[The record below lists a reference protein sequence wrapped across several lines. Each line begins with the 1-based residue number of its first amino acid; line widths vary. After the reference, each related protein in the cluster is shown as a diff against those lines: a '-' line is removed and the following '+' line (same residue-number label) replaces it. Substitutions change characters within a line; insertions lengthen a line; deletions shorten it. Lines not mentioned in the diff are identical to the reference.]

1 MHNLGPREAPLHR
14 RRRTA
19 LTVSAALFAA
29 APLLAACG
37 NEAHPGAAAVIGGE
51 RIEVSAV
58 QAKVRD
64 VRDAQQ
70 ASPQSAQLIK
80 DTGQL
85 GRAKLYDLIVDR
97 VVQRAADDAGVSVSR
112 KEIQDERDTLMKQSG
127 GEEQLAAM
135 YLQQRGVA
143 PGQLDDA
150 VRRDILVGKIAT
162 AIGATNSPQ
171 GQQQLNETFTAAA
184 KSLDIDV
191 NPRYGAWD
199 DTKLELGTYKAP
211 WITQVS
217 QVTEPVEAGA

>member
-1 MHNLGPREAPLHR
+1 MHR

-19 LTVSAALFAA
+19 LILSAALVAA

-37 NEAHPGAAAVIGGE
+37 DQSHPGAAAVVGGQ
-51 RIEVSAV
+51 RIDVSAV
-58 QAKVRD
+58 QAKVQD

-70 ASPQSAQLIK
+70 LSPQSEQLIK

-97 VVQRAADDAGVSVSR
+97 VVQRAADDAGVRVSR
-112 KEIQDERDTLMKQSG
+112 KEIQDERGRLVEQAG
-127 GEEQLAAM
+127 GEEQLVAM

-143 PGQLDDA
+143 PDQVDDA

-162 AIGATNSPQ
+162 AIGAANSPD

-199 DTKLELGTYKAP
+199 DKKLELGTYKAP
-211 WITQVS
+211 WITEVS
-217 QVTEPVEAGA
+217 RAEEPVEAGA

>member
-1 MHNLGPREAPLHR
+1 MHR

-19 LTVSAALFAA
+19 LVVSAAIIAA

-37 NEAHPGAAAVIGGE
+37 NEAHPGAAAVVGGE
-51 RIEVSAV
+51 RIEVSTV
-58 QAKVRD
+58 QAKVKD

-70 ASPQSAQLIK
+70 ASPQAAQLIK

-97 VVQRAADDAGVSVSR
+97 IVEKAAADAGVKVSR
-112 KEIQDERDTLMKQSG
+112 KEIQESRDALSEQSG
-127 GEEQLAAM
+127 GQEQLAAM

-143 PGQLDDA
+143 PGQLDEV
-150 VRRDILVGKIAT
+150 VRRDVLVNKLAAALGV
-162 AIGATNSPQ
+162 TNSPQ
-171 GQQQLNETFTAAA
+171 GQQRMNEAFTAAA
-184 KSLDIDV
+184 KSLKIDV

-217 QVTEPVEAGA
+217 REAEAVEAGA

>member
-1 MHNLGPREAPLHR
+1 MHR

-19 LTVSAALFAA
+19 LTVSAALLAA

-37 NEAHPGAAAVIGGE
+37 TDAHPGTAAVVGGQ
-51 RIEVSAV
+51 RIEMSTV
-58 QAKVRD
+58 QAKVQD

-80 DTGQL
+80 DSGQL

-97 VVQRAADDAGVSVSR
+97 VVAKAAEDAGVSVNR
-112 KEIQDERDTLMKQSG
+112 KEIQDGRDELVEQSG

-143 PGQLDDA
+143 PDQVENA

-162 AIGATNSPQ
+162 AIGAANSPE
-171 GQQQLNETFTAAA
+171 GQQKLNEAFTAAA
-184 KSLDIDV
+184 KDLDIDV

-199 DTKLELGTYKAP
+199 DAKLELGNYKAP

-217 QVTEPVEAGA
+217 QEAQPVEAGA